1 MEIAKSIISLLGG
14 LAMFLYGMRL
24 MGNSLKEG
32 SSGTFK
38 QVMGKVTNNPFK
50 AFLLGV
56 FITAIIQSSTATIVI
71 TSGLVVAGVISL
83 DQSLGII
90 VGANVGTTVTGQIFR
105 LLDISDESGSFIQ
118 FFKPDVLAPFTL
130 TLGIIFLMFCR
141 FKKSDLAGHIAIGFG
156 ILFTGLVS
164 MTAAVTNFNMSGVF
178 ARMGSHPALGYGA
191 GAMVAFV
198 LQSSSSSI
206 GILQAFSASSPIAFK
221 TVAFVLCGVYLGDC
235 VTTGIVCFIGTKTD
249 SKRVGLINIIY
260 NLAKTALVLLTIGIV
275 HALGYLDGL
284 WNMPLKSGGI
294 ANANSV
300 FNLVSAL
307 VLLPGIGL
315 TKRISLRIIK
325 EEPKPEDR
333 YADKIAAL
341 NPVFFSTPALAL
353 NSCYDALKT
362 MFTIASANI
371 NKALNMFQE
380 YSEETY
386 AAIDE
391 DEDSIDR
398 LADAVSNYLV
408 QLSPHVNEEM
418 HIRILDQYY
427 KVVTEFERLG
437 DHAMNLAES
446 AKGMNE
452 QGMKFSDDAL
462 RELLVIR
469 ELLDWILEHTK
480 NAFEKRDVEAAR
492 HIEPLEEVM
501 DDMINALDDNHVARL
516 REGRCTVYAG
526 TRLMDIMSNLE
537 RISDTCS
544 NVGVSVVARVNPDMD
559 TKAHSYISS
568 LHQGQNEEFNE
579 EYHRAH
585 DLYFKR
591 LALITKKDE
600 EEKNNYEDIDGQL
613 SFK

>member
-90 VGANVGTTVTGQIFR
+90 VGANVGTTVTGQIIR
-105 LLDISDESGSFIQ
+105 LLDISDDSGNILQ
-118 FFKPDVLAPFTL
+118 FFKPDFLAPLAL
-130 TLGIIFLMFCR
+130 TIGIVFLMFCNFR
-141 FKKSDLAGHIAIGFG
+141 KSDLAGNIAVGFG
-156 ILFTGLVS
+156 ILFTGLVA
-164 MTAAVTNFNMSGVF
+164 MTASVTNFNMSGVF

-191 GAMVAFV
+191 GAAVAFV

-206 GILQAFSASSPIAFK
+206 GILQAFSASTPIAFK

-235 VTTGIVCFIGTKTD
+235 VTTGIVCFIGTKPD
-249 SKRVGLINIIY
+249 SKRVGIINILY
-260 NLAKTALVLLTIGIV
+260 NLGKTVLVLAVLGIL
-275 HALGYLDGL
+275 HAFGYLDSL

-294 ANANSV
+294 ANSNTI
-300 FNLVSAL
+300 FNIVSAF
-307 VLLPGIGL
+307 VLLPFIGIC
-315 TKRISLRIIK
+315 KRISYRLIK
-325 EEPKPEDR
+325 DEPKPEDR

-341 NPVFFSTPALAL
+341 NPVFFATPALAL

-371 NKALNMFQE
+371 NKALNLFQE
-380 YSEETY
+380 YNTETY

-391 DEDSIDR
+391 DEDGIDR

-437 DHAMNLAES
+437 DHAMNIAES
-446 AKGMNE
+446 ARGMNE
-452 QGMKFSDDAL
+452 QGMRFSDDAL

-591 LALITKKDE
+591 LALITKKDRE
-600 EEKNNYEDIDGQL
+600 ENSYEDIDGQL

>member
-1 MEIAKSIISLLGG
+1 MEYVRSLIALLGG

-24 MGNSLKEG
+24 MGHSLQEG

-38 QVMGKVTNNPFK
+38 TVMGKVTNNPLK
-50 AFLLGV
+50 AFLLGL
-56 FITAIIQSSTATIVI
+56 FITSIIQSSTATIVI

-90 VGANVGTTVTGQIFR
+90 VGANVGTTITGQIIR
-105 LLDISDESGSFIQ
+105 LLDISDESGSLLQ
-118 FFKPDVLAPFTL
+118 FFKPDTLAPIAL
-130 TLGIIFLMFCR
+130 TIGIIFLMFCH
-141 FKKSDLAGHIAIGFG
+141 FQKSELAGNIAMGFG
-156 ILFTGLVS
+156 ILFTGLVA
-164 MTAAVTNFNMSGVF
+164 MTAAVTNFDMGGVF
-178 ARMGSHPALGYGA
+178 ARMGNHLALGYGA
-191 GAMVAFV
+191 GALVAFV

-206 GILQAFSASSPIAFK
+206 GILQAFSASTPIAFK
-221 TVAFVLCGVYLGDC
+221 TVSFVLCGVYLGDC
-235 VTTGIVCFIGTKTD
+235 VTTGIVCFIGTKPD
-249 SKRVGLINIIY
+249 SKRVGLINILY
-260 NLAKTALVLLTIGIV
+260 NLMKTALVLITLGV
-275 HALGYLDGL
+275 LHALGYLDGL

-294 ANANSV
+294 ANSNSV
-300 FNLVSAL
+300 FNLVSAI
-307 VLLPGIGL
+307 VLLPMIGICKRL
-315 TKRISLRIIK
+315 TDRIIK
-325 EEPKPEDR
+325 DEPKPEDR

-362 MFTIASANI
+362 MFTTASANI

-380 YSEETY
+380 YSENTFRT
-386 AAIDE
+386 ISE
-391 DEDSIDR
+391 DEEGIDR

-408 QLSPHVNEEM
+408 QLSPHVNEEP

-427 KVVTEFERLG
+427 KLVTEFERLG

-446 AKGMNE
+446 AKGMNG
-452 QGMKFSDDAL
+452 QNMKFSDDAL
-462 RELLVIR
+462 CELMVIR

-544 NVGVSVVARVNPDMD
+544 NVGVSVVARVNPSMD
-559 TKAHSYISS
+559 TQAHSYISS

-579 EYHRAH
+579 EYQRAH

-591 LALITKKDE
+591 LELVTKKNQE
-600 EEKNNYEDIDGQL
+600 ADGQL
-613 SFK
+613 SF

>member
-90 VGANVGTTVTGQIFR
+90 VGANVGTTVTGQIIR
-105 LLDISDESGSFIQ
+105 LLDISDDSGNILQ
-118 FFKPDVLAPFTL
+118 FFKPDFLAPLAL
-130 TLGIIFLMFCR
+130 TIGIVFLMFCSFR
-141 FKKSDLAGHIAIGFG
+141 KSDLAGNIAVGFG
-156 ILFTGLVS
+156 ILFTGLVA
-164 MTAAVTNFNMSGVF
+164 MTASVTNFNMSGVF

-191 GAMVAFV
+191 GAAVAFV

-206 GILQAFSASSPIAFK
+206 GILQAFSASTPIAFK

-235 VTTGIVCFIGTKTD
+235 VTTGIVCFIGTKPD
-249 SKRVGLINIIY
+249 SKRVGIINILY
-260 NLAKTALVLLTIGIV
+260 NLGKTVLVLAVLGIL
-275 HALGYLDGL
+275 HAFGYLDSL

-294 ANANSV
+294 ANSNTI
-300 FNLVSAL
+300 FNIVSAF
-307 VLLPGIGL
+307 VLLPFIGIC
-315 TKRISLRIIK
+315 KRISYRLIK
-325 EEPKPEDR
+325 DEPKPEDR

-371 NKALNMFQE
+371 NKALNLFQE
-380 YSEETY
+380 YNTETY

-391 DEDSIDR
+391 DEDGIDR

-437 DHAMNLAES
+437 DHAMNIAES
-446 AKGMNE
+446 ARGMNE
-452 QGMKFSDDAL
+452 QGMRFSDDAL

-591 LALITKKDE
+591 LALITKKDRE
-600 EEKNNYEDIDGQL
+600 ENSYEDIDGQL